1 MGMLF
6 NISGL
11 ITIILAIISAIL
23 CDLGG
28 RGVRNIKLEDFVTY
42 VGGDAVFSRF
52 PRGTYTISQHP
63 STTAM
68 YIDNYLIHD
77 MDCYDTHKRYTTNE
91 SFATCRGIWQAAEA
105 SLDKNI
111 DAQGFTKPNLKKTK
125 RCDTE
130 ALSTYAYNAKDISLF
145 DPDSSESFW
154 PRTFG
159 KYFYRSDEKS
169 QQDIFRRCLQNKRI
183 PNFSIYVVIGTCVTI
198 ALAIVGLIVAG
209 SASGQ
214 KQKDCAARGPA
225 MLFALAVLSFSA
237 MYFFTHNH
245 LLHLQRSNTVRKCVD
260 DPKEF
265 YYDKLPAK
273 ECVLNRVQSQCSIV
287 PLSTA
292 DRLEDANKDI
302 VMCSSGTIDFVHDTT
317 KKKDCKSATAIC
329 SDASKVTSPPRATT
343 TDADGVEKV
352 EWCAEC
358 TSGPDW
364 SLQDSYQTF
373 NVGIRDTTTG
383 AYEWTGRSSSTNGN
397 VDQNNPCVWVDEP
410 LPIIVQK
417 GHGTTTAAAPAKS
430 CINRFNFLDNH
441 KCQAASYPEFLFEYG
456 HPEKCSTPAGR
467 GNTLGSHMYPDCVT
481 PNYEKC
487 YVKRGGAPQIRV
499 TDEPT
504 TRGGDSTGDNN
515 CVLEREDETECKC
528 ECSATDYYLEKCEY
542 SAKDGTHDGIG
553 KMTEDHPMYKICQS
567 KVCSNFQEKKQCD
580 FLGDDSNTDDSKK
593 RYFAEKGL
601 CTDRQ
606 TTKPSE
612 KNYCGTLATHCGVN
626 AAGQCVSKYVACNDE
641 QQQKFDEKKEV
652 YLRSLV
658 PKQCLTDQAGKYG
671 DEKATKQFL
680 DHAQLIMAG
689 IVTLSITTL
698 FIFLLALSMQMNGDD
713 GSKKNSVA
721 VAPIELRSW
730 DAGK

>member
-42 VGGDAVFSRF
+42 VGGNAVFSRF
-52 PRGTYTISQHP
+52 PRGTYTISQYP

-77 MDCYDTHKRYTTNE
+77 MDCYDAQERYITNE
-91 SFATCRGIWQAAEA
+91 SFATCRGIWQKADE

-130 ALSTYAYNAKDISLF
+130 ALSTYAYDAQEISLF
-145 DPDSSESFW
+145 DSESSESFW
-154 PRTFG
+154 HSHFG
-159 KYFYRSDEKS
+159 KHFYRSDEKS
-169 QQDIFRRCLQNKRI
+169 QQEIFRRCLKNKRI

-287 PLSTA
+287 PLSTF
-292 DRLEDANKDI
+292 DLLEEANKDI
-302 VMCSSGTIDFVHDTT
+302 KMCSGSIDFVHDTT
-317 KKKDCKSATAIC
+317 KEKDCKSATAIC
-329 SDASKVTSPPRATT
+329 LDPSKVTSPPSVK
-343 TDADGVEKV
+343 DADGVEKV

-364 SLQDSYQTF
+364 SLQDSSQTF
-373 NVGIRDTTTG
+373 NVGIEP
-383 AYEWTGRSSSTNGN
+383 EWAGFSSSANA
-397 VDQNNPCVWVDEP
+397 DQNNPCVWVDEP
-410 LPIIVQK
+410 LPIIDQK
-417 GHGTTTAAAPAKS
+417 GYGTTTAAAPAKS

-441 KCQAASYPEFLFEYG
+441 KCQAASYPEFLFEFG
-456 HPEKCSTPAGR
+456 HLNKCSPPAGR
-467 GNTLGSHMYPDCVT
+467 GIENPLGSQKYSNTLGSQKYPDCVT
-481 PNYEKC
+481 QNYEKC

-515 CVLEREDETECKC
+515 CVLEKEDETECKC

-542 SAKDGTHDGIG
+542 SAKDGTRDGIG

-601 CTDRQ
+601 CTGRQ

-641 QQQKFDEKKEV
+641 QQQKFNEKKEV

-698 FIFLLALSMQMNGDD
+698 FTFLLALSMQMKTGND
-713 GSKKNSVA
+713 GSRKNVV
-721 VAPIELRSW
+721 VAPTEP
-730 DAGK
+730 